1 MQIGSAG
8 ILKIVCLIFYLFVLR
23 QSASSLRQF
32 ILVFKKK
39 KKREGGERTKKPNQ
53 NLKAEI
59 HYWGTELII
68 FDLGQT
74 YPSDDLRLNSQYGTS
89 LRLDSGMKVHNT
101 GTQYLCKGGYFPP
114 LPATFNSKFSLK
126 EMSM

>member
-1 MQIGSAG
+1 MQQIGSAG
-8 ILKIVCLIFYLFVLR
+8 ILKIVCLVFYLFVLR

-32 ILVFKKK
+32 ILVFKK

-74 YPSDDLRLNSQYGTS
+74 YPSDDLRLNSRYGTA
-89 LRLDSGMKVHNT
+89 LRLDSGMKIHST
-101 GTQYLCKGGYFPP
+101 GTQYLCKGGYFP
-114 LPATFNSKFSLK
+114 LLTATFNSTFSFK